1 MKRSLFLLCIPFLL
15 LGCSNNDVTYIP
27 YVDPGEG
34 GEGGDPIDPVDPTD
48 PADPTD
54 PTDPTDPVD
63 PEEEYALTA
72 IKLNYHSYDILKTKS
87 SYAVIVEQYVANR
100 ELTDEEKEVS
110 WKSTDTSVFTTNDY
124 GKIVPV
130 GLGSAYLVCESK
142 YSHVQDRCLVNVVN
156 SMDDLYTFEYQKV
169 TDFDSLSDKDTI
181 IFADPKTGKVATNNT
196 QGSYL
201 HVVSGTFSSDGSVLE
216 SFDEDE
222 VETFYLG
229 EEDKGFTLQA
239 RDGKYFVGFNEKRV
253 GFVNNRGNKH
263 WQFTLYE
270 GNLYIETYNDVRGWL
285 MFNKDLNNKNGGFTL
300 YEREEPNEYVYMPTV
315 YRLTKVNK

>member
-1 MKRSLFLLCIPFLL
+1 MKRRLFLLCIPFLL
-15 LGCSNNDVTYIP
+15 LGCSNNAATYIP

-34 GEGGDPIDPVDPTD
+34 GEGGDPVDPVE
-48 PADPTD
+48 PTD
-54 PTDPTDPVD
+54 PTDQTD

-72 IKLNYHSYDILKTKS
+72 IKLNYHSYDILLKKQY
-87 SYAVIVEQYVANR
+87 SYDVIVEQYVASR
-100 ELTDEEKEVS
+100 TLTDEEKEVS

-181 IFADPKTGKVATNNT
+181 VFADPKTGKVATNNV

-201 HVVSGTFSSDGSVLE
+201 HVVGGTFSSDESVLE

-222 VETFYLG
+222 AETFYLG

-263 WQFTLYE
+263 WHLHFTK
-270 GNLYIETYNDVRGWL
+270 ETYILKLITMLEVGLCSIR
-285 MFNKDLNNKNGGFTL
+285 TL
-300 YEREEPNEYVYMPTV
+300 TIKMVVSPYMKEKSQMSMSICLPCID
-315 YRLTKVNK
+315 